1 IYKNTIIAI
10 SLDSL
15 INAFD
20 TYESIHEDKD
30 NYVEIDSSSTAKLSE
45 DSDLE
50 STINSI
56 TKYNIASNIY
66 YHLIL
71 IEYSTTSE
79 KANID
84 IAKTQY
90 SNLNPNTNLIL
101 YNNNNLIKEEDQ
113 IKIDN
118 NLINEDQIKN

>member
-1 IYKNTIIAI
+1 MDNP
-10 SLDSL
+10 SLL
-15 INAFD
+15 F
-20 TYESIHEDKD
+20 KD
-30 NYVEIDSSSTAKLSE
+30 IQYLV
-45 DSDLE
+45 
-50 STINSI
+50 
-56 TKYNIASNIY
+56 
-66 YHLIL
+66 
-71 IEYSTTSE
+71 
-79 KANID
+79 ANID